1 MQKNGISWIV
11 RSGAQCGET
20 TVYAVHGET
29 KLPIR
34 VVVGRADAQ
43 PGDIVAE
50 DVVIKADLGTRQEL
64 MDFLKPADALWS
76 VSDYTWHSS
85 DDAIVSVEQDDTG
98 VWYVVYYGYGTVEIT
113 GTPKTRT
120 ESETISFTLTV
131 ERADEGE
138 SGPNDPQDPDTEEP
152 ERGDSP
158 DTAAAADAGSLMC
171 MLAGGMGA
179 AVLQRRKHSR

>member
-1 MQKNGISWIV
+1 
-11 RSGAQCGET
+11 
-20 TVYAVHGET
+20 
-29 KLPIR
+29 
-34 VVVGRADAQ
+34 
-43 PGDIVAE
+43 
-50 DVVIKADLGTRQEL
+50 

-85 DDAIVSVEQDDTG
+85 DDAIVSVEQDDAG

-120 ESETISFTLTV
+120 EAETISFTLTV

>member
-1 MQKNGISWIV
+1 M
-11 RSGAQCGET
+11 
-20 TVYAVHGET
+20 
-29 KLPIR
+29 
-34 VVVGRADAQ
+34 
-43 PGDIVAE
+43 AE

-85 DDAIVSVEQDDTG
+85 DDAIVSVEQDDAG
-98 VWYVVYYGYGTVEIT
+98 VWYVVYHGYGTVEIT

-120 ESETISFTLTV
+120 EAETISFTLTV

-158 DTAAAADAGSLMC
+158 DTAAAAGAGSLMC